1 MLEWLKEYK
10 KMIDEPIEND
20 KKMKEL
26 LDKFMKNSDEIME
39 SLKKGAEIVVK
50 KNHENFVIYQKLI
63 KKIK

>member
-26 LDKFMKNSDEIME
+26 LDKFMKNSNVIM
-39 SLKKGAEIVVK
+39 
-50 KNHENFVIYQKLI
+50 
-63 KKIK
+63 